1 MSDIKN
7 PPQPI
12 ITVCCYCHRVRAE
25 DGTFEHIDL
34 SKAIHRG
41 FSITHSMCPDCV
53 RELYPDQAEDILES
67 ISTDDSL
74 SKPREL

>member
-1 MSDIKN
+1 
-7 PPQPI
+7 
-12 ITVCCYCHRVRAE
+12 VRTE

-34 SKAIHRG
+34 SKAIHGG

-67 ISTDDSL
+67 IAADDSL
-74 SKPREL
+74 SKQREP